1 MKKSRHCLASAI
13 FGLVFI
19 GSFFAVKPDF
29 GLGADVA
36 SSHPSTYMEPFGVP
50 LAPGIY
56 LANFMLL
63 YFVNPEIAANMPAY
77 MAAIPQD
84 VNDCLLS
91 NPEGC
96 PYTDMKPYF
105 DEQALEVGG
114 CRNKRTFWPSSC
126 RIDPKWQVLAAPEY
140 RLPDQ
145 INQSLG
151 RMKADQLA
159 KRLNMDQGMIL
170 TNDQCNCMLGI
181 DPPSNDDGRDIIRAC
196 LQDLTNSVGKAFIPL
211 SSYGLSLDKQGNVRS
226 NCAEGAP
233 CLQFNTLATNG
244 ALWAIADECSFTDK
258 LLLLIGPN
266 TKTPFPKLLLEGV
279 ACQQNWGPDSNRPCI
294 VETIN
299 PGHGG
304 QWKKK

>member
-1 MKKSRHCLASAI
+1 MKRSRNCLASAI
-13 FGLVFI
+13 FGLIFI
-19 GSFFAVKPDF
+19 GNFFAVQPDF
-29 GLGADVA
+29 GLAADAASNHSGA
-36 SSHPSTYMEPFGVP
+36 SMEPFGVP

-63 YFVNPEIAANMPAY
+63 YFINPEIAANMPAY

-84 VNDCLLS
+84 VYDCLLS
-91 NPEGC
+91 NPQGC
-96 PYTDMKPYF
+96 LYTDMKPYF

-114 CRNKRTFWPSSC
+114 SRNKRTFWPSSC
-126 RIDPKWQVLAAPEY
+126 QIDPKWQALVAPEY
-140 RLPDQ
+140 RQPDQ

-151 RMKADQLA
+151 RKKADQLA
-159 KRLNMDQGMIL
+159 KRLNMDQEMIL
-170 TNDQCNCMLGI
+170 TNDQCKCMLN
-181 DPPSNDDGRDIIRAC
+181 PSSHEYGRDSIRAC
-196 LQDLTNSVGKAFIPL
+196 LQDLTNSVGKSVIPL
-211 SSYGLSLDKQGNVRS
+211 SSYGLSLDEHGNVRS

-233 CLQFNTLATNG
+233 CLEFNTLATNG
-244 ALWAIADECSFTDK
+244 DLDAIAEQCGFTGK
-258 LLLLIGPN
+258 LDLLIGPN